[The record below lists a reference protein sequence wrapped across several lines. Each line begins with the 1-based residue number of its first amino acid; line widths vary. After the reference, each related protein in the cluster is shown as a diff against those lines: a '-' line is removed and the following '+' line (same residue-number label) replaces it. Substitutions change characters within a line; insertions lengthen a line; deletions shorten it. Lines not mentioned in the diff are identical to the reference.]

1 MKLGADIGVRSAC
14 GKGMTALEIADSLE
28 RPAMVAAINNLTS
41 SDPELIKVPT
51 LVAAIMAGDVYQVKS
66 LLGGVSAEM
75 LTTAIGT
82 PERQNRVLLKA
93 AHKGM
98 VEVVELLLDGGAD
111 INSFDGDRNTALNL
125 AARGNPNFGCETAA
139 EKRLQCQSF
148 N

>member
-1 MKLGADIGVRSAC
+1 
-14 GKGMTALEIADSLE
+14 
-28 RPAMVAAINNLTS
+28 MVAAINNLTS
-41 SDPELIKVPT
+41 SDPELIKVPN
-51 LVAAIMAGDVYQVKS
+51 LVAAIVAGDVYQVKS

-111 INSFDGDRNTALNL
+111 INSFDSDRNTALNL
-125 AARGNPNFGCETAA
+125 AARGNQISVAKLLLKRGCNVNLSTERNYTPIDWASTD
-139 EKRLQCQSF
+139 EMIQLLRKHGGKSF
-148 N
+148 RDG